1 MEVLR
6 QILSKK
12 VLREITTKKVLGQ
25 MFWILQDSPDR
36 LLKTKINVETQGCI
50 GSRSSTIKIQR
61 QNINMMFSLSSD
73 NRDIRIVC
81 ARLTGWITE
90 NWQILAKTWNV
101 TSNFRRNVRALLNLR
116 FSMKQP
122 HSTAW
127 LGDRKAEKSSRRPGK
142 LRSSSL
148 ISPYSCKDSI
158 AYSNI

>member
-1 MEVLR
+1 
-6 QILSKK
+6 
-12 VLREITTKKVLGQ
+12 
-25 MFWILQDSPDR
+25 
-36 LLKTKINVETQGCI
+36 
-50 GSRSSTIKIQR
+50 
-61 QNINMMFSLSSD
+61 MMFSLSSD

-90 NWQILAKTWNV
+90 NWQILAKTLNI

-142 LRSSSL
+142 LRSNSL

-158 AYSNI
+158 AYSNIYMFDNMITLQLIDVFYHEYNGTVGCSFCLLHC